1 MSGERSDWQE
11 SNTDDLKAIVSVE
24 FYSGRSETI
33 KGFKRIGEAIGQT
46 PGIKSIEPAIL
57 LEEAYLEYKNN
68 GISAGLKKIAKAI
81 WGHLDGDQN
90 PLIVRRLF
98 PNQKGERQNG
108 PRSGNITN
116 LDDLIIEISKCYEWY
131 DAKHRDRGIVPEI
144 MVHCVVDAGNPP
156 KKESPF
162 LPFPGGDVI
171 PLSPNKF
178 QVRATFGADE
188 SIQKKDFPSDKWLVE
203 LMPDGSC
210 KVRIVIKA
218 KKTHAKVPDFPE
230 YRKIAIPDQFQE
242 ELALR
247 PSQVVLLAEVCQ
259 RMNELY
265 GPHSLEFDGTRVG
278 SEEPLVI
285 IEAAPHNVIP
295 ISEEIL
301 AEFEEGKIKPVH
313 VFSDENDNLDFIAS
327 DNSPILVFIPNS
339 YIGRDGVSQ
348 SRLKQLA
355 GIAKEREK
363 TLLVLAATDISTQH
377 LVLILYNAGHTAIC
391 VGNEV
396 ELEDNQ
402 EVLVYRKGRELLW
415 ERANPITMSGELNG
429 RSIELVGGK
438 AIGLEKLREASF
450 NVPPYFMVETSLFRR
465 VIKELEIDGEI
476 HNLDLIE
483 PDALAERDNLAR
495 SVQKKILD
503 YSGDLLEQLTPDLKQ
518 ALLQIG
524 GSHFFVRSSAT
535 CEDDIDNAFAN
546 AFDTISNIGE
556 QEIPKAILKVFSS
569 IFDSGTISNLKG
581 AGIKPSDVLMGIII
595 QTAVDSQKSGTIFT
609 KDILGNRENSLILEA
624 GLGQGEGIVAGSA
637 KIIRH
642 IVIDKTTREI
652 QEDRGDG
659 ILEPEEI
666 SDLVNLGLEVEKRL
680 KVGSQDIEWAI
691 DKNREIFLTQARPLR

>member
-33 KGFKRIGEAIGQT
+33 KGFKRIREAIGQT

-265 GPHSLEFDGTRVG
+265 GPHRLEFDGTRVG

-295 ISEEIL
+295 IPEGIL
-301 AEFEEGKIKPVH
+301 AEFEEGKIKPIH
-313 VFSDENDNLDFIAS
+313 VFSDEKENLNFIAS

-339 YIGRDGVSQ
+339 YLGRNETSQ

-363 TLLVLAATDISTQH
+363 KLLVLAATDISTKH
-377 LVLILYNAGHTAIC
+377 LVLILTNAGHTAIC

-396 ELEDNQ
+396 ELEDSQ
-402 EVLVYRKGRELLW
+402 KVLVYRKGHELLW
-415 ERANPITMSGELNG
+415 ERANPIVMSGDLNG
-429 RSIELVGGK
+429 RDIENVGGK
-438 AIGLEKLREASF
+438 AVGLEKLRVTGF
-450 NVPPYFMVETSLFRR
+450 KVPPYFMIETSLFRR
-465 VIKELEIDGEI
+465 LIKELGIDEEIS
-476 HNLDLIE
+476 NLDSMG
-483 PDALAERDNLAR
+483 PDELTERNEIAK

-503 YSGDLLEQLTPDLKQ
+503 YQGDLIEQLTPDLEQ
-518 ALLQIG
+518 ALFGIG
-524 GSHFFVRSSAT
+524 GNHFFVRSSAT
-535 CEDDIDNAFAN
+535 CEDAIDNAFAG
-546 AFDTISNIGE
+546 AFDTVPNARKE
-556 QEIPKAILKVFSS
+556 EIPEAILKVFSS
-569 IFDSGTISNLKG
+569 VFDGGTISILKG

-595 QTAVDSQKSGTIFT
+595 QTAVDSQKAGTMFT
-609 KDILGNRENSLILEA
+609 KDILGHHENSLI
-624 GLGQGEGIVAGSA
+624 
-637 KIIRH
+637 
-642 IVIDKTTREI
+642 
-652 QEDRGDG
+652 
-659 ILEPEEI
+659 
-666 SDLVNLGLEVEKRL
+666 N
-680 KVGSQDIEWAI
+680 
-691 DKNREIFLTQARPLR
+691 